1 MLAHLWKLSSSNDV
15 KRTKKNFIRN
25 VNVTLTFLLRLT
37 AFDKSISLTGTR
49 SIYTIAKLWSN
60 ASVYLYNTLRLEWF
74 WIQCLVIS
82 VNKLEHDDFLHDL
95 PRVSARR
102 ELYKLNGASIT
113 EFGLGEFLCV
123 HRLARPFSPSTLRQ
137 MIKRRRGRSIQ
148 LSPFYQRH
156 VRRQADY

>member
-1 MLAHLWKLSSSNDV
+1 MLVHLWKFSSFNDV
-15 KRTKKNFIRN
+15 KWTKKNFIRN

-37 AFDKSISLTGTR
+37 AFDKNISPTG
-49 SIYTIAKLWSN
+49 IHTIAKLWSN
-60 ASVYLYNTLRLEWF
+60 ASVYIVLYTTLRLGRF

-113 EFGLGEFLCV
+113 EFGLGNFSAFTDWLNHFP
-123 HRLARPFSPSTLRQ
+123 HRRYGK
-137 MIKRRRGRSIQ
+137 MIKRRRGRSFQ